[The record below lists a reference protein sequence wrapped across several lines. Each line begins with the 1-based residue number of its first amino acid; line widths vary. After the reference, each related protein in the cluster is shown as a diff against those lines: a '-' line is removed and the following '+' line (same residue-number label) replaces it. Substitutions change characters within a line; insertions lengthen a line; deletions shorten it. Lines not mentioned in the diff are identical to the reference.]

1 MYSPIAPIRFS
12 SEYRFDFSQPNVLE
26 EHSLGESGLAF
37 LPSFATRYFID
48 DKKIAGYFGHTLEPL
63 QADWVDVALAC
74 YFADRLALRNQHQS
88 DQVFQWPRNFRLR
101 LAVRKPEVWSSPGV
115 SQELSDLLH
124 FFTDDVWHFEF
135 TARRQEGRLSEIQGT
150 LLPPPPAP
158 VKVALYSGGLDS
170 FAGAVREVAEC
181 PEHSFIFVSAS
192 TNARQKS
199 AQRKQVNAIRPLTRR
214 EVCHVIVPFGI
225 KWGGEEHRKEEPSQR
240 TRAFLFL
247 TLGVITALNAGVET
261 LHLFENGIGAIN
273 LPYDAAQSGA
283 MNSRAVNP
291 LSLLRMEKFV
301 SRLTD
306 RAFRI
311 VNPVLFRTKAEMCRH
326 EAVQSMPDAVALT
339 FSCDGF
345 PVRTSGKPQ
354 CGFCTSCLLRRL
366 SLESAALS
374 AHDAGGKYI
383 ADLLSPS
390 FGGPSRQLQN
400 LKAMEWQFH
409 NLARGLAQA
418 DPWHSLAV
426 EFPVLQTIVS
436 ELSSRSGEEVGELRQ
451 SILQL
456 YEAYVSEWKGFSAR
470 ERLYA
475 KARAA

>member
-1 MYSPIAPIRFS
+1 MNSQIMPVHLS
-12 SEYRFDFSQPNVLE
+12 SENRFDFSQADILEKHLLE
-26 EHSLGESGLAF
+26 ESGIAL

-63 QADWVDVALAC
+63 HADWMDIALAC
-74 YFADRLALRNQHQS
+74 YLADRLTPRHQ
-88 DQVFQWPRNFRLR
+88 QQTAQAFQWVRNFRLR
-101 LAVRKPEVWSSPGV
+101 LAVRKPEVWSSPAI
-115 SQELSDLLH
+115 SRELSGLLR

-135 TARRQEGRLSEIQGT
+135 IARKQQKRLSEIQGT

-158 VKVALYSGGLDS
+158 IKVVLYSGGLDS
-170 FAGAVREVAEC
+170 FAGAVEQVAEFQD
-181 PEHSFIFVSAS
+181 HSFVFVSAA

-199 AQRKQVNAIRPLTRR
+199 AQRKQVNAIRRLTSR
-214 EVCHVIVPFGI
+214 EVCHVIIPFGF
-225 KWGGEEHRKEEPSQR
+225 KWEEGRHPKEEPSQR
-240 TRAFLFL
+240 TRGFLYL
-247 TLGVITALNAGVET
+247 TLGVITALNAGVEK

-273 LPYDAAQSGA
+273 LPYDAAQNGA

-301 SRLTD
+301 ERLTGKP
-306 RAFRI
+306 FQI
-311 VNPVLFRTKAEMCRH
+311 TNPFLFRTKSEMCKHR
-326 EAVQSMPDAVALT
+326 AVQAMSDVIPLT

-366 SLESAALS
+366 SLKSARLS
-374 AHDAGGKYI
+374 AYDAGDEYI
-383 ADLLSPS
+383 ADLFSPS
-390 FGGPSRQLQN
+390 FNGSSRQLQS

-409 NLARGLAQA
+409 KLSQCLAQA
-418 DPWHSLAV
+418 DQWQSLSV

-436 ELSSRSGEEVGELRQ
+436 ELSSQSSEDAGTLRQ
-451 SILQL
+451 AVLQL
-456 YEAYVSEWKGFSAR
+456 YANYISEWKAFSAR
-470 ERLYA
+470 EQLHT